1 MQCTISMEVYTK
13 EASKPSLYIVTG
25 GQWHTVV
32 ITQVASLNSYDL
44 FLFILVTHLKQLYYC
59 KTVEE
64 SFNFVAQDIF

>member
-13 EASKPSLYIVTG
+13 EASKPSLYIITG

-44 FLFILVTHLKQLYYC
+44 FLFILVTHMK
-59 KTVEE
+59 
-64 SFNFVAQDIF
+64 